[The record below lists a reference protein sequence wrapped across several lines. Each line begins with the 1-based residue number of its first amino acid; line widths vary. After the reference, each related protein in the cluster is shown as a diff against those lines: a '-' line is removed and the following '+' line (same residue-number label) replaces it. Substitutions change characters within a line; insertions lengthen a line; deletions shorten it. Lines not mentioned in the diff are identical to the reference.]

1 MRAEPLATRE
11 SSRKN
16 ERLLAYHTVE
26 PRYYRVPTKTC
37 LEPEQEEHR
46 SSGVQEFRRI
56 LNLGLEVSYSLP
68 ALRLPIA
75 SSLKSP

>member
-16 ERLLAYHTVE
+16 ERLLASHTVE

-56 LNLGLEVSYSLP
+56 LNLV
-68 ALRLPIA
+68 
-75 SSLKSP
+75 LKQP

>member
-46 SSGVQEFRRI
+46 SSGVQEFR
-56 LNLGLEVSYSLP
+56 
-68 ALRLPIA
+68 
-75 SSLKSP
+75 SSGFS

>member
-46 SSGVQEFRRI
+46 SSGVQE
-56 LNLGLEVSYSLP
+56 NPESWT
-68 ALRLPIA
+68 
-75 SSLKSP
+75 